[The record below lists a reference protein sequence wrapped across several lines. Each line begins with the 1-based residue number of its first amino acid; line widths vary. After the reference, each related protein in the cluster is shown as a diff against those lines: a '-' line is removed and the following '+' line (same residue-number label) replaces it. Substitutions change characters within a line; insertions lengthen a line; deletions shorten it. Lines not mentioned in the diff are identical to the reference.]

1 MQARHHVGIILVG
14 LSAVA
19 WSTAGIFTKG
29 ITADVWVILFWRG
42 VFSAAFIAL
51 YVIWREGRRMP
62 RKFSSLGFS
71 GWAAASIGSIAT
83 ICYLS
88 AFKFT
93 AVTNVVVIYATTPFI
108 AAGLGWLAMREG
120 AGRATLLASAVA
132 LVGVAIMMGGS
143 LGKPNLIGDVL
154 AVAMAFFMAA
164 MMVLIR
170 KYPKAP
176 MVPAMCLSSL
186 QIALIALVLSNP
198 FDVSSR
204 DIWWLVIFGV
214 VQAAGAI
221 LLTEGTRLI
230 PAAQAA
236 LVGSLDIPLAPLW
249 AWIVLVEIPSPPTF
263 LGGTVVL
270 ATVAYFMSRDWQNQP
285 K

>member
-1 MQARHHVGIILVG
+1 MQTRHRAGIILVG

-29 ITADVWVILFWRG
+29 IAADVWAILFWRG
-42 VFSAAFIAL
+42 IFSAVFIAL
-51 YVIWREGRRMP
+51 YVAWREGRRTP
-62 RKFSSLGFS
+62 LAFASLGFP

-120 AGRATLLASAVA
+120 ASRTTLLTSAVA

-143 LGKPNLIGDVL
+143 LGKPDLIGDIL

-170 KYPKAP
+170 KFPQAP
-176 MVPAMCLSSL
+176 MVPAMCLSSV
-186 QIALIALVLSNP
+186 QIALIALIMSNP
-198 FDVSSR
+198 FDVLSH
-204 DIWWLVIFGV
+204 DIWWLVMFGV
-214 VQAAGAI
+214 VQAMGAI

-249 AWIVLVEIPSPPTF
+249 AWVILTEIPASATF
-263 LGGTVVL
+263 LGGSVVL
-270 ATVAYFMSRDWQNQP
+270 AAVAYFMGKDWQKQRE
-285 K
+285 